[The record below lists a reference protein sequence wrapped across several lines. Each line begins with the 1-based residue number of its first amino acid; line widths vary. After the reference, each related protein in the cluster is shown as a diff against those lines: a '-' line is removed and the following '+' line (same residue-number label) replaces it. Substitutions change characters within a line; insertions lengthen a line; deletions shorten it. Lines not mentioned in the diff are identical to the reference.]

1 MMRSVIC
8 HYHIFKNAGT
18 SFDHIL
24 THSFGGRHLSFDGPF
39 PFFTI
44 DQEQLD
50 RIIARRPD
58 ALALS
63 SHQIQL
69 PVPVSQAYRIL
80 SVVFLRNPFLRI
92 QSIWR
97 FKRASADG
105 TSTSAAAAR
114 LCFADWLQHSL
125 DHPDE
130 IAQVSNG
137 QTRALAAR
145 HRSRPDLRRFPDRIE
160 YDMDVARTNLSSVT
174 LIGRTETFSADVRRF
189 QGQLAGAGLTLSIPQ
204 DIHLNATEASA
215 CDPGDRVR
223 WLLDSLPADLCDR
236 LVAANRQDADL
247 SEMADA
253 MIGQNRLAA

>member
-1 MMRSVIC
+1 MRTIIC

-24 THSFGGRHLSFDGPF
+24 THSFGDRHLSFDGPF

-50 RIIARRPD
+50 RIITRKPD

-69 PVPVSQAYRIL
+69 PAPVSSTYRVL
-80 SVVFLRNPFLRI
+80 AAVFLRNPFLRI

-105 TSTSAAAAR
+105 TITSASAMR
-114 LCFADWLQHSL
+114 LCFADWLRHSL

-145 HRSRPDLRRFPDRIE
+145 HRSRPELRRFDGRIE
-160 YDMDVARTNLSSVT
+160 YDMGAARANLASVH
-174 LIGRTETFSADVRRF
+174 LLGRTEAFGRDIRRF
-189 QGQLAGAGLTLSIPQ
+189 QVQLAGAGLTLRLPQ
-204 DIHLNATEASA
+204 NIHLNATEASG
-215 CDPGDRVR
+215 CDPRDRVG
-223 WLLDSLPADLCDR
+223 WLMDSLPGDLCDR
-236 LVAANRQDADL
+236 LIAANLQDAEL
-247 SEMADA
+247 CETADA
-253 MIGQNRLAA
+253 LIGQNQVAA

>member
-1 MMRSVIC
+1 MIRSVIC

-24 THSFGGRHLSFDGPF
+24 THSFGDRHLSFDGPF

-63 SHQIQL
+63 SHQIRL
-69 PVPVSQAYRIL
+69 PAPVSQAYRIL
-80 SVVFLRNPFLRI
+80 AVVFLRDPFLRI

-114 LCFADWLQHSL
+114 LCFADWLRHSL

-160 YDMDVARTNLSSVT
+160 YDMDVARTNLSSVP
-174 LIGRTETFSADVRRF
+174 LIGRTETFADDVGRF
-189 QGQLAGAGLTLSIPQ
+189 QGQLADAGLTLCIPQ
-204 DIHLNATEASA
+204 DIHLNATDATT
-215 CDPGDRVR
+215 CDPRDRVR
-223 WLLDSLPADLCDR
+223 WLLDSLPDDLCDR
-236 LVAANRQDADL
+236 LIAANRQDVSLCD
-247 SEMADA
+247 MADA
-253 MIGQNRLAA
+253 MIGQNRSAA